1 MSTTE
6 IAVQN
11 ENDNN
16 DKLQIVSNN
25 LLVDNEFD
33 DIEVVIDS
41 DIGDINAL
49 YDVVNADLKEHL
61 GNINQTNQNQPTRL
75 GAIRPQQKRISPV
88 YISAQVSNLCS
99 MKSTKLQLLKEKARL
114 RETKIDREIKLFL
127 ALNKNNDLDKN
138 EITEKDVLNYLIQQ
152 GKTKASTAIGNE
164 ERNNIVEG
172 EFIDMELEEA
182 LQELE
187 SNNEKELLVSE
198 VENKESLE
206 DEDIIVIDGDTI
218 RIIYVLEEDKC
229 YLINET
235 EIIREMD
242 SDEVNLEMMDEDEN
256 IVIDTISNTTVEVI
270 E

>member
-1 MSTTE
+1 
-6 IAVQN
+6 
-11 ENDNN
+11 
-16 DKLQIVSNN
+16 
-25 LLVDNEFD
+25 
-33 DIEVVIDS
+33 
-41 DIGDINAL
+41 
-49 YDVVNADLKEHL
+49 
-61 GNINQTNQNQPTRL
+61 
-75 GAIRPQQKRISPV
+75 
-88 YISAQVSNLCS
+88 